1 MTNGLINRSPHYPA
15 IINYFTNGKIWN
27 EQYFVDDVQ
36 VDCIPL
42 DETDDEGENND
53 FQRTS
58 LMDETKKCSAIF
70 LLLKILKSNPILQS

>member
-58 LMDETKKCSAIF
+58 LMDRNADINENEIFETMF
-70 LLLKILKSNPILQS
+70 PND